1 MFLLISSSCSFAK
14 SCGPVQTTIRTAS
27 LAANKPAIPIEG
39 RRTRTDSLLSMMQKL
54 SGSAV
59 ESQGL
64 PEVVHTQ
71 RLHDNQIQHTRPLQA
86 NARCHC
92 SAPGRSNSIRVPASA
107 RLCTV
112 VPVVTCAAA
121 QPHHAPLLAPSV
133 SMQCGHARLACSAC
147 SPGPAARTSR
157 AADRQGTSHGCSKW
171 VPKAAGHSILCCGCM
186 SYLQA
191 LSTYFSSVL
200 PEVPPVCPYAL

>member
-14 SCGPVQTTIRTAS
+14 SCGPVQTTIKITS
-27 LAANKPAIPIEG
+27 LAANTPALPTEG

-64 PEVVHTQ
+64 PAVVHIQ
-71 RLHDNQIQHTRPLQA
+71 RLNDNQTQHTRPAKA
-86 NARCHC
+86 NARCHG
-92 SAPGRSNSIRVPASA
+92 SAPGRSNGIRIPAGA

-121 QPHHAPLLAPSV
+121 QPHRAPLLAPSTSV
-133 SMQCGHARLACSAC
+133 QCGHARLACSAC
-147 SPGPAARTSR
+147 RPGSTVRTAR
-157 AADRQGTSHGCSKW
+157 AADQQGALHGCSAW
-171 VPKAAGHSILCCGCM
+171 VPKPAGHSMLCCKCM

-191 LSTYFSSVL
+191 LSTYSPSVL
-200 PEVPPVCPYAL
+200 PRVPPWCSDAS